1 MPYACGVRRALPLVV
16 FVALLLGA
24 DADVARADAPV
35 AEPTWSWAS
44 QTSSPQRLAAGALT
58 DREQELQTA
67 CGVAEQ
73 GLHAVAAR
81 LVDRKIRGLS
91 YLDLDG
97 LTFAQRANGNPH
109 VWPRAWIVS
118 GRAMDQEA
126 TLRKLTA
133 WRGTFHDVGERRCG
147 VASGY
152 APDGTQIVAAIA
164 LDAVADLTT
173 PLPVRTHAGTWL
185 LVEAKMLVPTTG
197 AHVVVVGPSG
207 EPRSVPTS
215 LDGTV
220 VRARFAPDRPGAFT
234 VQGVAD
240 VGTGPRPVVEAQLY
254 ADTEPPLL
262 MPNLAAPGEAAG
274 VGVADARE
282 ALMRMVLA
290 LRAEEHITTLV
301 RDARL
306 DAVALAHAQRMKAAR
321 VVGHDVGDGDPA
333 QRLQAAGIDA
343 RDAGENV
350 AHAQSVQLAHRA
362 LWASPSHRQNLQRP
376 GFDRIGVAVLD
387 DADGSVWVAEV
398 FARDLR

>member
-1 MPYACGVRRALPLVV
+1 MLRRLRLPVLVC
-16 FVALLLGA
+16 VALGGA
-24 DADVARADAPV
+24 DAARADTT
-35 AEPTWSWAS
+35 AEPSWSWVS
-44 QTSSPQRLAAGALT
+44 QTSSPQRLASGALT

-73 GLHAVAAR
+73 GLHAVAQR

-97 LTFAQRANGNPH
+97 LTFAQRASGSPH

-126 TLRKLTA
+126 TLKKLVA
-133 WRGTFHDVGERRCG
+133 WRATFHDVGERRCG

-185 LVEAKMLVPTTG
+185 LVEAKMLVPATG
-197 AHVVVVGPSG
+197 AHVIVVGPSG
-207 EPRSVPTS
+207 EPRTVPTS
-215 LDGTV
+215 FDGTT

-234 VQGVAD
+234 VQIVAD
-240 VGTGPRPVVEAQLY
+240 VATGPRPVIEAQLY
-254 ADTEPPLL
+254 ADAEPPQI
-262 MPNLAAPGEAAG
+262 MPNLAAPGESAG
-274 VGVADARE
+274 IGVADGRD

-290 LRAEEHITTLV
+290 LRAQEHVAPLV

-306 DAVALAHAQRMKAAR
+306 DAVALAHAHRMKDAHL
-321 VVGHDVGDGDPA
+321 VGHDVGDGDPA
-333 QRLQAAGIDA
+333 RRLQAAGIDA

-350 AHAQSVQLAHRA
+350 AHAQSVLLAHRA
-362 LWASPSHRQNLQRP
+362 LWGSPSHRQNLQRP
-376 GFDRIGVAVLD
+376 EYNRIGVAVLND
-387 DADGSVWVAEV
+387 EDGSVWVAEV
-398 FARDLR
+398 FTRD